1 MKPKTASHHRR
12 WVLRLFEWAALL
24 LVILLL
30 MNWFLQ
36 RSERLQAEAER
47 LTFQATVDALQSAVR
62 CISLLQDQRPA
73 LYGTLLKEGN
83 PMPLLAVAPSQVPAN
98 YLGELQR
105 PDPRNIAGGQW
116 YFDRSAGVLVYRVK
130 NSRFFDSGWTG
141 PAMVR
146 YRLVGQQASQA
157 SDAAQGSLQKGQLLT
172 LAAEGKFFWK

>member
-12 WVLRLFEWAALL
+12 WVLRLFEWAVLL

-30 MNWFLQ
+30 MSLFLQ

-62 CISLLQDQRPA
+62 YISLLQDQRPA
-73 LYGTLLKEGN
+73 LYGALLKEGN
-83 PMPLLAVAPSQVPAN
+83 PMPLLAVDPAQVPSN

-130 NSRFFDSGWTG
+130 NRRFFDSDWPG

-146 YRLVGQQASQA
+146 YRLVGQQAGRA
-157 SDAAQGSLQKGQLLT
+157 SGDVEGPLQKGQLLT
-172 LAAEGKFFWK
+172 LAAEGKFSWK